1 MKEIGAY
8 QARTHLPHILERVE
22 RASGSSSRATVSR
35 LPSSVPSRRRS
46 LASRHRTPADP
57 ALAQLLVSEG
67 GIVEAEAFD
76 VRSNVP
82 ARREREHLG
91 ELGARARRSRGRG

>member
-1 MKEIGAY
+1 
-8 QARTHLPHILERVE
+8 V
-22 RASGSSSRATVSR
+22 
-35 LPSSVPSRRRS
+35 
-46 LASRHRTPADP
+46 
-57 ALAQLLVSEG
+57 QLLVSEG

-82 ARREREHLG
+82 ARRQREHLG